1 MAVAD
6 KITSIKQ
13 HVTNAYTAIQ
23 GKGGTIPTNKNI
35 ENLETAITSISTST
49 PSQEKTKTITEN
61 GTSTVTPDNGYLL
74 SKVEITTNVQPALQ
88 EKTVTPTKQSQSV
101 TPDSSYDG
109 LSAVTVQ
116 PIPSNYI
123 IPSGI
128 QNITSNG
135 THDVTTKA
143 TVNVNV
149 AFSTQEKTVTPSASV
164 QNITPDSG
172 KDGLSKVTVNAVPS
186 ETKTATPTKA
196 AQTITP
202 TSGKWLSSVTVNAI
216 PSSYV
221 DTGDATAAQGD
232 ILAGA
237 TAYVG
242 GVMITG
248 TIEYYNGNYTVLSG
262 ASTQE
267 MDVRAVEPPL
277 IVQTVQA
284 DTNTNGIIEIDN
296 PDEMAAL
303 LTEDNI
309 GKVYKYVGESNGTF
323 ENGEIYVVEA

>member
-6 KITSIKQ
+6 IITSIKQ

-23 GKGGTIPTNKNI
+23 GKGGAIPTNKNI
-35 ENLETAITSISTST
+35 ENLETAIASISTST
-49 PSQEKTKTITEN
+49 PSQKKTKTITEN

-74 SKVEITTNVQPALQ
+74 SEVEITTNVQPAL
-88 EKTVTPTKQSQSV
+88 
-101 TPDSSYDG
+101 
-109 LSAVTVQ
+109 
-116 PIPSNYI
+116 
-123 IPSGI
+123 
-128 QNITSNG
+128 
-135 THDVTTKA
+135 
-143 TVNVNV
+143 
-149 AFSTQEKTVTPSASV
+149 QEKTVTPSASV

-221 DTGDATAAQGD
+221 DTGDATAAPSD

-248 TIEYYNGNYTVLSG
+248 TIEYYNGSFTVLSG

-284 DTNTNGIIEIDN
+284 DTNTSVIIEIDN

-309 GKVYKYVGESNGTF
+309 GKIYKYVGESNGTF